1 MLWPRLSPR
10 PSLGFPAL
18 RQKLLSPTEHSR
30 DDVSRGVTEPA
41 LPSLVCEVP
50 EVGMKEGLGGSGDS
64 SRSHSV
70 NQQGPSGWP
79 SARGGHC
86 GSHVQCSSTA
96 GRPPLPQTSPPR
108 VTVSGHPGPPREP
121 EASMEL
127 HPSAETWGAEITC
140 VGPGLKILHRCSHQL
155 CCDQS

>member
-18 RQKLLSPTEHSR
+18 RRKLLSPTEHSR

-96 GRPPLPQTSPPR
+96 VRPPLPQMSPPPPALR
-108 VTVSGHPGPPREP
+108 CRGTQGLPG
-121 EASMEL
+121 S
-127 HPSAETWGAEITC
+127 
-140 VGPGLKILHRCSHQL
+140 LKRRWNFTPALKLGVRR
-155 CCDQS
+155 